1 MNTSDLPLR
10 DKRIVLLRSKEK
22 SKKIVERIEALG
34 GVVLFQPVLD
44 LVPTATLKTLT
55 PEWLSAYDTII
66 FASANA
72 VDFFLK
78 QLKQY
83 VISPVSLLNGKCIIP
98 VGQETANYLLSL
110 QIKPSLVPKSYSQE
124 GIIEAL
130 PLDLRSKKIL
140 LPNNLDSRKYLEEE
154 LIKRQAQVTALP
166 IYQSVPVIKKTTLNL
181 KNDDFVVFSS
191 SLIAKF
197 FFENQD
203 NIPKIRP
210 VAIGPSTYNTI
221 HEYFQGEI
229 LLAEESSL
237 MGTIEIILASCSQ
250 SMR

>member
-1 MNTSDLPLR
+1 MNTSYLPLR

-22 SKKIVERIEALG
+22 SQKIVDRIEMLG
-34 GVVLFQPVLD
+34 GVVLFKPMLD
-44 LVPTATLKTLT
+44 LVPTPNLETLT
-55 PEWLSAYDTII
+55 PEWLSAYDTVI

-72 VDFFLK
+72 VDFFLN

-83 VISPVSLLNGKCIIP
+83 VVSPVTLLNDKCIIP

-130 PLDLRSKKIL
+130 PKDLHTKKIL

-166 IYQSVPVIKKTTLNL
+166 IYQSVPVMDKTPLNL
-181 KNDDFVVFSS
+181 KNGDFVIFSS

-197 FFENQD
+197 FFENQG
-203 NIPKIRP
+203 NLPQIKP

-221 HEYFQGEI
+221 HEYFQGDI
-229 LLAEESSL
+229 LLAKESSL
-237 MGTIEIILASCSQ
+237 AGTIETILASCS
-250 SMR
+250 